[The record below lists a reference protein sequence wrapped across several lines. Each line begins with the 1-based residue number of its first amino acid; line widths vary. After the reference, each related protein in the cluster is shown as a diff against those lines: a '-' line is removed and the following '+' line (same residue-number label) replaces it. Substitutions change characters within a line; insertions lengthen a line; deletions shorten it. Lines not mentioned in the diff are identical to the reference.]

1 MSTDTIESW
10 NEIWEKADYAAAV
23 HDAVLEDIAG
33 RLEPGRALE
42 IGCGVGANALW
53 LAERGWK
60 ATAVDYSDVAI
71 RKASELAAA
80 RGLDAEFLVD
90 DATTFRPEGRFDL
103 ITSFYIQLPPEHRAR
118 MLANSAASLAPG
130 GTLLFVGHDKS
141 APPPGWSDDDLESL
155 ATPDEVV
162 AELPGLEVLQASLIE
177 DDGAHMSHMPDPDE
191 EEGHE
196 NDEPHEA
203 DEHEGHSHGASTLVV
218 ARRPG

>member
-1 MSTDTIESW
+1 MSTDIIESW

-60 ATAVDYSDVAI
+60 ATAVDYSDVAV
-71 RKASELAAA
+71 RKASDLAAA
-80 RGLDAEFLVD
+80 RGLDVEFLVD

-118 MLANSAASLAPG
+118 MLSNAAASLAPG

-141 APPPGWSDDDLESL
+141 APPSGWDDEDLESL
-155 ATPDEVV
+155 TTPEEVA
-162 AELPGLEVLQASLIE
+162 AELPGLQIVQVSLIE

-196 NDEPHEA
+196 NGDSHEVA
-203 DEHEGHSHGASTLVV
+203 EHEGHSHGASTLVV
-218 ARRPG
+218 AKRPG